1 MVQYKKG
8 KDNLVVD
15 ALSRKVETEVDLAAA
30 GPSGMVETAHLIY
43 EDELDS
49 QGGVLCMLSFP
60 SLAWLSDLKTSYAM
74 NQQVQGILQALSSGQ
89 AAPKGYSL

>member
-1 MVQYKKG
+1 MG
-8 KDNLVVD
+8 KDNFVAD
-15 ALSRKVETEVDLAAA
+15 ALSGKVEIEVDLAAA
-30 GPSGMVETAHLIY
+30 RPSDMAESAYLNY
-43 EDELDS
+43 EDELDF

-60 SLAWLSDLKTSYAM
+60 SLAWLTDLKTSYAT

>member
-1 MVQYKKG
+1 MVQYKQG
-8 KDNLVVD
+8 KDNFVAD
-15 ALSRKVETEVDLAAA
+15 ALSGKVETEVDVAAA
-30 GPSGMVETAHLIY
+30 RPSDMAESAYLNY
-43 EDELDS
+43 EDELDF

-60 SLAWLSDLKTSYAM
+60 SLAWLTDLKTSYAT

>member
-15 ALSRKVETEVDLAAA
+15 ALSRKVETEVDLATA
-30 GPSGMVETAHLIY
+30 GPSGFAETAHLIY

-49 QGGVLCMLSFP
+49 QGGVRLSRGCFVYAFLSFP
-60 SLAWLSDLKTSYAM
+60 SL
-74 NQQVQGILQALSSGQ
+74 VE
-89 AAPKGYSL
+89 